1 MVFIGRYI
9 LNSAEVIL
17 ISKLVFQFVPWRPVL
32 VLIRGDFFVS
42 SYTFFFNTCLYI
54 FLLDQ
59 MNASGPVKEKMGIF
73 KILENSEDSSSECLF

>member
-1 MVFIGRYI
+1 VFIARCI

-32 VLIRGDFFVS
+32 VLIKDFFLS
-42 SYTFFFNTCLYI
+42 SYTFFLNTCLFI

>member
-1 MVFIGRYI
+1 MFIARCI

-17 ISKLVFQFVPWRPVL
+17 ISKLVLQFVPWRPVP
-32 VLIRGDFFVS
+32 LIRGDFFLS
-42 SYTFFFNTCLYI
+42 SYTFFFFNTCLFI